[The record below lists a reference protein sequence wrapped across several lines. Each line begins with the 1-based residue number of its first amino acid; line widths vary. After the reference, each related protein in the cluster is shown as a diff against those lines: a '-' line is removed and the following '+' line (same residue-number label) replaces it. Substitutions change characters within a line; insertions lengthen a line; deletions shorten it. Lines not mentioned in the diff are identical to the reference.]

1 MKSVRYQLSKV
12 SGLEVYRDGEFEV
25 LGLSNSEINGDIIT
39 FAEDPKFFNEI
50 LGNHNITSVITKKEY
65 VEYFVDSIQGIAI
78 SEKPRLA
85 FFSLHNLLAS
95 DMEYALATEKTVI
108 GENCHISNLC
118 YIDPE
123 NVVIGNNVTIEE
135 FVSIRGH
142 CRIGDNTVI
151 RSGCQI
157 GGEGFEF
164 KQNGDSFYNVTHCGS
179 VVIGNN
185 VIIWP
190 NVTIHKAVYPWDTTY
205 IGNNTNINSQVHID
219 HGAKIGKRSE
229 ICAGAIISGRCK
241 LSDFSFVGPGAILSN
256 RVSIGTNSRVSLGS
270 VVTKTVEDGKTV
282 TGNFAID
289 HKLFMDRLRRVSDKE
304 HCD

>member
-1 MKSVRYQLSKV
+1 MKNIRYQLSKIKGV
-12 SGLEVYRDGEFEV
+12 EVYRDGEFEV
-25 LGLSNSEINGDIIT
+25 LGLSNSEINRDIIT
-39 FAEDPKFFNEI
+39 FAEDPKFFDEI
-50 LGNHNITSVITKKEY
+50 LENHNITSIITKEEY
-65 VEYFVDSIQGIAI
+65 VEYFADSVQGIAI

-85 FFSLHNLLAS
+85 FFALHNLLAS
-95 DMEYALATEKTVI
+95 NPNYSPMREKTVI
-108 GENCHISNLC
+108 GEDCHISNLC

-157 GGEGFEF
+157 GGDGFEF
-164 KQNGDSFYNVTHCGS
+164 KKNGDAFYNVIHCGS
-179 VVIGNN
+179 VIIGDN

-190 NVTIHKAVYPWDTTY
+190 NVTIHKAVYPWDSTY
-205 IGNNTNINSQVHID
+205 IGDYTNINSQVHVD
-219 HGAKIGKRSE
+219 HGAKIGKRAE

-241 LSDFSFVGPGAILSN
+241 LSDYSFVGPGAILSN
-256 RVSIGTNSRVSLGS
+256 RVFIGANSRVSLGS
-270 VVTKTVEDGKTV
+270 VVTKRVEDGKTV

-289 HKLFMDRLRRVSDKE
+289 HSRFMERLKLESK
-304 HCD
+304 